1 MVDWLTCRLPLS
13 DEIRALDLGLRAGRT
28 IQFRPGGAV
37 DWMADRW
44 LEVKG
49 SYDSAIRLRTIGGEL
64 CLSGNPTK
72 MLTGQNVDGSD
83 DVGRLYGAMVAA
95 GAAAL
100 AVEPE
105 ALGGSCVLT
114 RIDITKSFSLG
125 TQERVREVL
134 RVAGITARASHQG
147 RASTSHLTVYLG
159 KHSRRH
165 SVKLYSKADELRH
178 HPPAGMPSAVVEEL
192 QSQAQGLLRV
202 EVTFRSMEIRER
214 GLRPLEAWHEG
225 TADRQWSDIM
235 SRVIISSGVELAAD
249 EVLALPRR
257 VRAGYELWLRG
268 ADCFELMT
276 KSTRYRHR
284 RELLELTGGRVDI
297 FQMREP
303 VRTQDTAIA
312 DIGAWLREAPEWHA
326 SGGLADWI
334 AAAA

>member
-1 MVDWLTCRLPLS
+1 
-13 DEIRALDLGLRAGRT
+13 
-28 IQFRPGGAV
+28 
-37 DWMADRW
+37 MA
-44 LEVKG
+44 
-49 SYDSAIRLRTIGGEL
+49 SA
-64 CLSGNPTK
+64 
-72 MLTGQNVDGSD
+72 
-83 DVGRLYGAMVAA
+83 
-95 GAAAL
+95 
-100 AVEPE
+100 
-105 ALGGSCVLT
+105 
-114 RIDITKSFSLG
+114 
-125 TQERVREVL
+125 RVR
-134 RVAGITARASHQG
+134 
-147 RASTSHLTVYLG
+147 
-159 KHSRRH
+159 
-165 SVKLYSKADELRH
+165 
-178 HPPAGMPSAVVEEL
+178 EL

-312 DIGAWLREAPEWHA
+312 DLGAWLREAPEWHA
-326 SGGLADWI
+326 SGGRADLV